1 MSLKALKKP
10 NSRNMRINRWLR
22 SKKSTDLKSTT
33 ILGNLSLNSNC
44 QLDASQLDTCGLW
57 NTNQAMETFRF
68 DLKDVWPLLAVL
80 NDFVLILKTLS
91 PQSLETN
98 RFVCLWNRL
107 RRKSGNC
114 TDRHKNQPP
123 TSTRT
128 STIRFSWLDQ
138 KVSLYPG
145 KNIGPY
151 FSKRRSMVLKKHR
164 CYGTN
169 R

>member
-33 ILGNLSLNSNC
+33 ILGNLSLNPNC
-44 QLDASQLDTCGLW
+44 QLDASQLDISGLW

-80 NDFVLILKTLS
+80 NDFVFILKTLS

-114 TDRHKNQPP
+114 TDRHKNHLPQRGPRQSGFHD
-123 TSTRT
+123 STR
-128 STIRFSWLDQ
+128 RFPFTRERILARISQ
-138 KVSLYPG
+138 KGALWY
-145 KNIGPY
+145 
-151 FSKRRSMVLKKHR
+151 
-164 CYGTN
+164 
-169 R
+169 